1 MLEREKMEFAEIQAY
16 ENPNDLIVAAVRA
29 DADGTLTSDD
39 VTLINEKLDILYSL
53 DPVEVEKHAARWF
66 GFFS

>member
-1 MLEREKMEFAEIQAY
+1 MEFAEIQAY

-29 DADGTLTSDD
+29 DAEGTLTSDD
-39 VTLINEKLDILYSL
+39 ATLVNEKLDILYSL
-53 DPVEVEKHAARWF
+53 NPVEVETQAAKWF